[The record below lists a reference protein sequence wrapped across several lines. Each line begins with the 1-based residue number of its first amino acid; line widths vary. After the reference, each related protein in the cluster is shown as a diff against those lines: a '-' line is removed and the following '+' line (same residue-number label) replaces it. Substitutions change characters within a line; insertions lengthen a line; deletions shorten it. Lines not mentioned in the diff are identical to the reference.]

1 MREKKKEVVEKENP
15 LSTHFHSPP
24 LLSSHPHTAY
34 LFQRLGRAGYRQ
46 VMEDCTA
53 VAQGLATALADSGFT
68 IRSPRVPTPG
78 VPLVA
83 FSLGDDKR
91 GQGFDEFDVADVL
104 RERGWV
110 VPAYPLAKGAENITV
125 LRVVCREDFSPGLA
139 ATLARHVV
147 DAVAKLEKHA
157 KRVGSAV
164 RASAAWRA
172 TVNKAHARARAEAKA
187 AGKTEVENGVDFVG
201 RHGSSC

>member
-1 MREKKKEVVEKENP
+1 
-15 LSTHFHSPP
+15 
-24 LLSSHPHTAY
+24 
-34 LFQRLGRAGYRQ
+34 
-46 VMEDCTA
+46 MEDCTA
-53 VAQGLATALADSGFT
+53 VAQGLATALADSGFV
-68 IRSPRVPTPG
+68 IRSPRAPTPG

-83 FSLGDDKR
+83 FSLPDGRR

-104 RERGWV
+104 REHGWV
-110 VPAYPLAKGAENITV
+110 VPAYPLAKGAEDMTV

-157 KRVGSAV
+157 KKVGAV
-164 RASAAWRA
+164 ARASAAWRA
-172 TVNKAHARARAEAKA
+172 TANKAHSRARAEAKA
-187 AGKTEVENGVDFVG
+187 VGVEVKNGVDFVG